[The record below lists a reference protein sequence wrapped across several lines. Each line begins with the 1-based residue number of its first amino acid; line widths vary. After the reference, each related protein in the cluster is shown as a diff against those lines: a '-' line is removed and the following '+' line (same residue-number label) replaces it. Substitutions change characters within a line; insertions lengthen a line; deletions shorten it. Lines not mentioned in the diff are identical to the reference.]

1 MCINMVASLPMIILY
16 LIFEKQIVQGI
27 STGGIKG

>member
-1 MCINMVASLPMIILY
+1 MIILY

>member
-1 MCINMVASLPMIILY
+1 LPMIILY